1 MLPVSRGDHQGQDDQ
16 RDDPDPLRRRQL
28 GEGEEESGDTG
39 QGRGHQKDS
48 GPPVD
53 PHSCDEPTYHDQS
66 SGNGY
71 DTDDGMNQGK
81 RDDVHGVL
89 LEWNVLQE
97 IHGRRSPGWPGRSA
111 PRKRRRWSY
120 VVSGLIVLLVSLKRT
135 AAELAFNAARRSWAL
150 RHRHDGSAEGED
162 PWLCDPGFRRVCFHR
177 SIRRLTVGRGSTP
190 VKICELLPFLP
201 CARLILCMPRRL
213 QLLWIPL
220 LVSLMAGPRATRA
233 PENLGSSEL
242 LGAGESIGSAAW
254 PSLPTVRSVLPVQPG
269 SPPYRHV
276 GPSWAGLPSDGPAAA
291 LEAWGI
297 AAATSAG
304 IGALARTARHFPLFP
319 TGPPAHS

>member
-120 VVSGLIVLLVSLKRT
+120 VVSGLIVLLVSLERTPPSWPSTQLGGLGLCGTATT
-135 AAELAFNAARRSWAL
+135 AAQRARTRGFATPAFA
-150 RHRHDGSAEGED
+150 G
-162 PWLCDPGFRRVCFHR
+162 
-177 SIRRLTVGRGSTP
+177 
-190 VKICELLPFLP
+190 
-201 CARLILCMPRRL
+201 CA
-213 QLLWIPL
+213 
-220 LVSLMAGPRATRA
+220 
-233 PENLGSSEL
+233 
-242 LGAGESIGSAAW
+242 SIGR
-254 PSLPTVRSVLPVQPG
+254 LG
-269 SPPYRHV
+269 
-276 GPSWAGLPSDGPAAA
+276 GL
-291 LEAWGI
+291 
-297 AAATSAG
+297 
-304 IGALARTARHFPLFP
+304 R
-319 TGPPAHS
+319 